1 MGNTFYFSLESN
13 RVMKSLR
20 EIAESRVGE
29 LTTNEREENME
40 LIWDLR
46 STIDAQRLTIMEIED
61 NLGAATQE
69 NVWLKEEVE
78 ALKIQVTELE
88 EMIFGESQR

>member
-1 MGNTFYFSLESN
+1 MGNTFYFNLESN